1 MRRSGEAE
9 AYVLSAHSLW
19 PRAAGGRRG
28 GSLICAVAVSGRIAG
43 VGAAD
48 HASLAVRR
56 WQTQVSES
64 SNLERGADSADTDHV
79 GVAGDAGW

>member
-1 MRRSGEAE
+1 MSFRPTHYG
-9 AYVLSAHSLW
+9 
-19 PRAAGGRRG
+19 PGGRRPKRRFAHLR
-28 GSLICAVAVSGRIAG
+28 GSCLGTNSGCRG
-43 VGAAD
+43 QLD